1 MRDLFDEFLD
11 ELRRRQAEAAAAN
24 PPGTT
29 PDGGQPP
36 DGGPAAPGPN
46 SASHADAPPADDADA
61 DADASADADAEGSA
75 SNGGPDEPDS
85 TEDDSAEDDSADH
98 DHQPTHERA
107 AGLGGGRRPPRPRIV
122 VGGPNDGSGARS
134 GGRLRRFG
142 LGFVALAILV
152 VIILLG
158 VGVNFLTDAIWF
170 RSVGFESVFWTRVT
184 TQIGLFAGG
193 GILALLFL
201 LFNVWLAG
209 KLLPPPDPDRPS
221 PFSGWFERIAG
232 EDTLGG
238 ASRPGRPWE
247 GRPPAR
253 PGGNRMGQRPG
264 EGIALSA
271 EDLPDF
277 APIARW
283 SLIALVFLIALG
295 VAGSA
300 ASHWET
306 ILLWRNQ
313 VPYSPAGVA
322 PVVDPI
328 FGRDISYYL
337 FELPFLRWV
346 QSAANGLLLAALAVS
361 AGRYLIGGLKGG
373 IVFTTQMRVHLAV
386 LAGLY
391 LASIAVGYQLDKLE
405 LVYSTNGV
413 AAGVSFTDQNARFFA
428 YDVLTVV
435 AAFAGALLVGGAFT
449 RMLWPLGAVIIFW
462 LSASLVLGQIYPA
475 VIQRLSVEPDQ
486 LGKETTYINNNIAM
500 TRIAF
505 GLNAWTVSNYSG
517 QDQLTQAAVSNEQGT
532 FQNARLWDA
541 APLRDSLDQ
550 LQTVRQYY
558 DFTNVYTDRYQINNT
573 ARQVMLAAR
582 ELAPEKNPQ
591 ANSWVNQRIT
601 FTHGIGVA
609 MVPVNAATP
618 EGQPDL
624 FIQGLPPVSS
634 NGAPQISQP
643 RIYFG
648 ERPSDWVITD
658 ARQDEFDYPV
668 GQDASGTASTGATTR
683 WSGTTGIKLDT
694 TFSRLLWALEFKDLN
709 LLISDQ
715 ITDQSQLLIH
725 RSISDRISMVA
736 PFLTFDSDPY
746 LVITS
751 DGRLVYIQDAYTT
764 SDRFPNAQPFDTSQV
779 AAGSSLAGL
788 NFDYIRNSV
797 KVVVDAY
804 TGQMTFYVSDPTDPI
819 IRTYENVFPQM
830 FTPLSAMPAD
840 LKAHL
845 RVPEDLFDVET
856 RTYARYHVTDPSAFY
871 NNEDLWTVP
880 PNPGGTQNLP
890 NVAYYVEMRLPDESS
905 AEFLLLQPMVPAS
918 RPNMIAWIAA
928 RNDPANYG
936 QVRVYKFP
944 QDTSVLGPNQI
955 SAKIDADPTIS
966 AQVTLWDQAGSHVIR
981 GNLIVVP
988 VQNSLIYLQPVYLQ
1002 SANSAFPAF
1011 ERIIVA
1017 TPTKVVWGT
1026 DLAGALSQL
1035 LAGSPGASPAPS
1047 SGPSPRP
1054 SAGPSAGP
1062 LPSPSSGPSSSP
1074 PAGSVAALVAYAN
1087 QHFELA
1093 QAALRNGDFATY
1105 GTEIAKVQEALR
1117 QLNQLVAPSLS
1128 PSPKP

>member
-1 MRDLFDEFLD
+1 VRDLFDEFLD

-24 PPGTT
+24 PQGTAPGGGEPTDGDAVAAD
-29 PDGGQPP
+29 PDSAAAP
-36 DGGPAAPGPN
+36 DAQPAADGE
-46 SASHADAPPADDADA
+46 AADA
-61 DADASADADAEGSA
+61 DADDADTHDADGA
-75 SNGGPDEPDS
+75 AAGGESDEPEPDEHD
-85 TEDDSAEDDSADH
+85 ADE
-98 DHQPTHERA
+98 HERRRVHEPGPG
-107 AGLGGGRRPPRPRIV
+107 AGSGRRPPRPRVV
-122 VGGPNDGSGARS
+122 VGGPDDGSGS
-134 GGRLRRFG
+134 GGRMRRFG

-170 RSVGFESVFWTRVT
+170 RSVGYESVFWTRVT
-184 TQIGLFAGG
+184 TQIGLFLGG
-193 GILALLFL
+193 GIVALLFL

-209 KLLPPPDPDRPS
+209 RLLPPPDPDRAS
-221 PFSGWFERIAG
+221 PFAGWFERIAG
-232 EDTLGG
+232 ADESGG
-238 ASRPGRPWE
+238 SSSRQGRPWE
-247 GRPPAR
+247 GRPPMR
-253 PGGNRMGQRPG
+253 PGGNRMGPRPI
-264 EGIALSA
+264 EGISLSA
-271 EDLPDF
+271 DDLPDF

-283 SLIALVFLIALG
+283 SLIALVVLIALG

-328 FGRDISYYL
+328 FHRDVSYYL

-361 AGRYLIGGLKGG
+361 AGRYLIGGLRGG

-462 LSASLVLGQIYPA
+462 LSASLVLGQLYPA
-475 VIQRLSVEPDQ
+475 AIQRLSVEPDQ

-500 TRIAF
+500 TRIAY
-505 GLNAWTVSNYSG
+505 GLNSWEVSDYSG
-517 QDQLTQAAVSNEQGT
+517 QDQLTQAAVTNEQGT

-558 DFTNVYTDRYQINNT
+558 DFTNVDTDRYEINNT
-573 ARQVMLAAR
+573 ARQVMLAGR
-582 ELAPEKNPQ
+582 ELAPEKNPL

-648 ERPSDWVITD
+648 ERPSDWVITN
-658 ARQDEFDYPV
+658 ARQAEFDYPV
-668 GQDASGTASTGATTR
+668 GTDSSGAVNSNATTS
-683 WSGTTGIKLDT
+683 WTGTTGIKLDT
-694 TFSRLLWALEFKDLN
+694 VFSRLVWALEFKDLN
-709 LLISDQ
+709 ILISDQ
-715 ITDQSQLLIH
+715 ITAQSQLLIH
-725 RSISDRISMVA
+725 RTISDRISMVA
-736 PFLTFDSDPY
+736 PFLSFDSDPY
-746 LVITS
+746 LVINS
-751 DGRLVYIQDAYTT
+751 SGGLDYIQDAYTT
-764 SDRFPNAQPFDTSQV
+764 SDRFPNAQPFDTSQL
-779 AAGSSLAGL
+779 AAGSGLAGL
-788 NFDYIRNSV
+788 DFNYIRNSV

-804 TGQMTFYVSDPTDPI
+804 TGQMTFYVSDPNDPI

-830 FTPLSAMPAD
+830 FTPLSAMPAG

-880 PNPGGTQNLP
+880 PNPGGSQNLP

-905 AEFLLLQPMVPAS
+905 TEFLLLQPMVPAS

-928 RNDPANYG
+928 RNDQANYG

-955 SAKIDADPTIS
+955 AAKIDADPTIS
-966 AQVTLWDQAGSHVIR
+966 AQVTLWDQAGSHVIK

-1017 TPTKVVWGT
+1017 TPTRVVWDT
-1026 DLAGALSQL
+1026 NLAGALSQL
-1035 LAGSPGASPAPS
+1035 LAAGPGASPPPS
-1047 SGPSPRP
+1047 SNPSP
-1054 SAGPSAGP
+1054 
-1062 LPSPSSGPSSSP
+1062 GPSSSP
-1074 PAGSVAALVAYAN
+1074 AASPSASPSAGPTSSPPAGDVSSLVAYAN

-1105 GTEIAKVQEALR
+1105 GTEIAKVQQALR
-1117 QLNQLVAPSLS
+1117 ELSQLVAPSS
-1128 PSPKP
+1128 NPSTNP

>member
-24 PPGTT
+24 PQGTAPGGGEPTDGDAVAAD
-29 PDGGQPP
+29 PDSAAAP
-36 DGGPAAPGPN
+36 DAQPAADGE
-46 SASHADAPPADDADA
+46 AADGDDADTH
-61 DADASADADAEGSA
+61 DADGAAAGGESDEPEPDEHDADE
-75 SNGGPDEPDS
+75 
-85 TEDDSAEDDSADH
+85 
-98 DHQPTHERA
+98 HERRRVHEPGPG
-107 AGLGGGRRPPRPRIV
+107 AGSGRRPPRPRVV
-122 VGGPNDGSGARS
+122 VGGPDDGSGS
-134 GGRLRRFG
+134 GGRVRRFG

-170 RSVGFESVFWTRVT
+170 RSVGYESVFWTRVT
-184 TQIGLFAGG
+184 TQVGLFAGG
-193 GILALLFL
+193 GIVALVFL

-209 KLLPPPDPDRPS
+209 RLLPPPDPDRAS
-221 PFSGWFERIAG
+221 PFAGWFERIAG
-232 EDTLGG
+232 ADESGG
-238 ASRPGRPWE
+238 SSSRQGRPWE
-247 GRPPAR
+247 GRPPMR
-253 PGGNRMGQRPG
+253 PGGNRMGPRPI
-264 EGIALSA
+264 EGISLSA
-271 EDLPDF
+271 DDLPDF

-283 SLIALVFLIALG
+283 SLIALVVLIALG

-328 FGRDISYYL
+328 FHRDVSYYM

-361 AGRYLIGGLKGG
+361 AGRYLIGGLRGG

-462 LSASLVLGQIYPA
+462 LSASLVLGQLYPA
-475 VIQRLSVEPDQ
+475 AIQRLSVEPDQ

-500 TRIAF
+500 TRIAY
-505 GLNAWTVSNYSG
+505 GLNSWEVSDYSG
-517 QDQLTQAAVSNEQGT
+517 QDQLTQAAVTNEQGT

-558 DFTNVYTDRYQINNT
+558 DFTNVDTDRYQINNT
-573 ARQVMLAAR
+573 ARQVMLAGR
-582 ELAPEKNPQ
+582 ELAPEKNPL

-648 ERPSDWVITD
+648 ERPSDWVITN
-658 ARQDEFDYPV
+658 ARQAEFDYPV
-668 GQDASGTASTGATTR
+668 GTDSSGAVNSNATTS
-683 WSGTTGIKLDT
+683 WTGTTGIKLDT
-694 TFSRLLWALEFKDLN
+694 VFSRLVWALEFKDLN
-709 LLISDQ
+709 ILISDQ
-715 ITDQSQLLIH
+715 ITAQSQLLIH
-725 RSISDRISMVA
+725 RTISDRISMVA
-736 PFLTFDSDPY
+736 PFLSFDSDPY
-746 LVITS
+746 LVINS
-751 DGRLVYIQDAYTT
+751 SGGLDYIQDAYTT
-764 SDRFPNAQPFDTSQV
+764 SDRFPNAQPFDTSQL
-779 AAGSSLAGL
+779 AAGSGLAGL
-788 NFDYIRNSV
+788 DFNYIRNSV

-804 TGQMTFYVSDPTDPI
+804 TGQMTFYVSDPNDPI

-830 FTPLSAMPAD
+830 FTPLSAMPAG

-880 PNPGGTQNLP
+880 PNPGGSQNLP

-905 AEFLLLQPMVPAS
+905 TEFLLLQPMVPAS

-928 RNDPANYG
+928 RNDQANYG

-955 SAKIDADPTIS
+955 AAKIDADPTIS
-966 AQVTLWDQAGSHVIR
+966 AQVTLWDQAGSHVIK

-1017 TPTKVVWGT
+1017 TPTRVVWDT
-1026 DLAGALSQL
+1026 NLAGALSQL
-1035 LAGSPGASPAPS
+1035 LAAGPGASAPPS
-1047 SGPSPRP
+1047 SSPSP
-1054 SAGPSAGP
+1054 
-1062 LPSPSSGPSSSP
+1062 GPSSSP
-1074 PAGSVAALVAYAN
+1074 AASPSAGPTSSPPAGDVSSLVAYAN

-1105 GTEIAKVQEALR
+1105 GTEIAKVQQALR
-1117 QLNQLVAPSLS
+1117 ELNQLVAPSS
-1128 PSPKP
+1128 NPSTNP

>member
-24 PPGTT
+24 PQGTAPGGGEPTDGDAVAAD
-29 PDGGQPP
+29 PDSAAAP
-36 DGGPAAPGPN
+36 DAQPAADGE
-46 SASHADAPPADDADA
+46 AADA
-61 DADASADADAEGSA
+61 DADDADTHDADGA
-75 SNGGPDEPDS
+75 AAGGESDEPEPDEHD
-85 TEDDSAEDDSADH
+85 ADE
-98 DHQPTHERA
+98 HERRRVHEPGPG
-107 AGLGGGRRPPRPRIV
+107 AGSGRRPPRPRVV
-122 VGGPNDGSGARS
+122 VGGPDDGSGSGS
-134 GGRLRRFG
+134 GGRMRRFG
-142 LGFVALAILV
+142 LGFVALAI

-170 RSVGFESVFWTRVT
+170 RSVGYESVFWTRVT

-193 GILALLFL
+193 GIVALLFL

-209 KLLPPPDPDRPS
+209 RLLPPPDPDRAS
-221 PFSGWFERIAG
+221 PFAGWFERIAG
-232 EDTLGG
+232 ADESGG
-238 ASRPGRPWE
+238 SSSRQGRPWE
-247 GRPPAR
+247 GRPPMR
-253 PGGNRMGQRPG
+253 PGGNRMGPRPI
-264 EGIALSA
+264 EGISLSA
-271 EDLPDF
+271 DDLPDF

-283 SLIALVFLIALG
+283 SLIALVVLIALG

-328 FGRDISYYL
+328 FHRDVSYYM

-361 AGRYLIGGLKGG
+361 AGRYLIGGLRGG

-462 LSASLVLGQIYPA
+462 LSASLVLGQLYPA
-475 VIQRLSVEPDQ
+475 AIQRLSVEPDQ

-500 TRIAF
+500 TRIAY
-505 GLNAWTVSNYSG
+505 GLNSWEVSDYSG
-517 QDQLTQAAVSNEQGT
+517 QDQLTQAAVTNEQGT

-558 DFTNVYTDRYQINNT
+558 DFTNVDTDRYQINNT
-573 ARQVMLAAR
+573 ARQVMLAGR
-582 ELAPEKNPQ
+582 ELAPEKNPL

-648 ERPSDWVITD
+648 ERPSDWVITN
-658 ARQDEFDYPV
+658 ARQAEFDYPV
-668 GQDASGTASTGATTR
+668 GTDSSGAVNSNATTS
-683 WSGTTGIKLDT
+683 WTGTTGIKLDT
-694 TFSRLLWALEFKDLN
+694 VFSRLVWALEFKDLN
-709 LLISDQ
+709 ILISDQ
-715 ITDQSQLLIH
+715 ITAQSQLLIH
-725 RSISDRISMVA
+725 RTISDRISMVA
-736 PFLTFDSDPY
+736 PFLSFDSDPY
-746 LVITS
+746 LVINS
-751 DGRLVYIQDAYTT
+751 SGGLDYIQDAYTT
-764 SDRFPNAQPFDTSQV
+764 SDRFPNAQPFDTSQL
-779 AAGSSLAGL
+779 AAGSGLAGL
-788 NFDYIRNSV
+788 DFNYIRNSV

-804 TGQMTFYVSDPTDPI
+804 TGQMTFYVSDPNDPI

-830 FTPLSAMPAD
+830 FTPLSAMPAG

-880 PNPGGTQNLP
+880 PNPGGSQNLP

-905 AEFLLLQPMVPAS
+905 TEFLLLQPMVPAS

-928 RNDPANYG
+928 RNDQANYG

-955 SAKIDADPTIS
+955 AAKIDADPTIS
-966 AQVTLWDQAGSHVIR
+966 AQVTLWDQAGSHVIK

-1017 TPTKVVWGT
+1017 TPTRVVWDT
-1026 DLAGALSQL
+1026 NLAGALSQL
-1035 LAGSPGASPAPS
+1035 LAAGPGASAPPS
-1047 SGPSPRP
+1047 SSPSP
-1054 SAGPSAGP
+1054 
-1062 LPSPSSGPSSSP
+1062 GPSSSP
-1074 PAGSVAALVAYAN
+1074 AASPSAGPTSSPPAGDVSSLVAYAN

-1105 GTEIAKVQEALR
+1105 GTEIAKVQQALR
-1117 QLNQLVAPSLS
+1117 ELNQLVAPSS
-1128 PSPKP
+1128 NPSTNP

>member
-24 PPGTT
+24 PQGTAPGGGEPTDGDAVAAD
-29 PDGGQPP
+29 PDSAAAP
-36 DGGPAAPGPN
+36 DAQPAADGE
-46 SASHADAPPADDADA
+46 AADA
-61 DADASADADAEGSA
+61 DADDADTHDADGA
-75 SNGGPDEPDS
+75 AAGGESDEPEPDEHD
-85 TEDDSAEDDSADH
+85 ADE
-98 DHQPTHERA
+98 HERRRVHEPGPG
-107 AGLGGGRRPPRPRIV
+107 AGSGRRPPRPRVV
-122 VGGPNDGSGARS
+122 VGGPDDGSGS
-134 GGRLRRFG
+134 GGRMRRFG

-170 RSVGFESVFWTRVT
+170 RSVGYESVFWTRVT
-184 TQIGLFAGG
+184 TQIGLFLGG
-193 GILALLFL
+193 GIVALLFL

-209 KLLPPPDPDRPS
+209 RLLPPPDPDRAS
-221 PFSGWFERIAG
+221 PFAGWFERIAG
-232 EDTLGG
+232 ADESGG
-238 ASRPGRPWE
+238 SSSRQGRPWE
-247 GRPPAR
+247 GRPPMR
-253 PGGNRMGQRPG
+253 PGGNRMGPRPI
-264 EGIALSA
+264 EGISLSA
-271 EDLPDF
+271 DDLPDF

-283 SLIALVFLIALG
+283 SLIALVVLIALG

-328 FGRDISYYL
+328 FHRDVSYYL

-361 AGRYLIGGLKGG
+361 AGRYLIGGLRGG

-462 LSASLVLGQIYPA
+462 LSASLVLGQLYPA
-475 VIQRLSVEPDQ
+475 AIQRLSVEPDQ

-500 TRIAF
+500 TRIAY
-505 GLNAWTVSNYSG
+505 GLNSWEVSDYSG
-517 QDQLTQAAVSNEQGT
+517 QDQLTQAAVTNEQGT

-558 DFTNVYTDRYQINNT
+558 DFTNVDTDRYEINNT
-573 ARQVMLAAR
+573 ARQVMLAGR
-582 ELAPEKNPQ
+582 ELAPEKNPL

-648 ERPSDWVITD
+648 ERPSDWVITN
-658 ARQDEFDYPV
+658 ARQAEFDYPV
-668 GQDASGTASTGATTR
+668 GTDSSGAVNSNATTS
-683 WSGTTGIKLDT
+683 WTGTTGIKLDT
-694 TFSRLLWALEFKDLN
+694 VFSRLVWALEFKDLN
-709 LLISDQ
+709 ILISDQ
-715 ITDQSQLLIH
+715 ITAQSQLLIH
-725 RSISDRISMVA
+725 RTISDRISMVA
-736 PFLTFDSDPY
+736 PFLSFDSDPY
-746 LVITS
+746 LVINS
-751 DGRLVYIQDAYTT
+751 SGGLDYIQDAYTT
-764 SDRFPNAQPFDTSQV
+764 SDRFPNAQPFDTSQL
-779 AAGSSLAGL
+779 AAGSGLAGL
-788 NFDYIRNSV
+788 DFNYIRNSV

-804 TGQMTFYVSDPTDPI
+804 TGQMTFYVSDPNDPI

-830 FTPLSAMPAD
+830 FTPLSAMPAG

-880 PNPGGTQNLP
+880 PNPGGSQNLP

-905 AEFLLLQPMVPAS
+905 TEFLLLQPMVPAS

-928 RNDPANYG
+928 RNDQANYG

-955 SAKIDADPTIS
+955 AAKIDADPTIS
-966 AQVTLWDQAGSHVIR
+966 AQVTLWDQAGSHVIK

-1017 TPTKVVWGT
+1017 TPTRVVWDT
-1026 DLAGALSQL
+1026 NLAGALSQL
-1035 LAGSPGASPAPS
+1035 LAAGPGASPPPS
-1047 SGPSPRP
+1047 SNPSP
-1054 SAGPSAGP
+1054 
-1062 LPSPSSGPSSSP
+1062 GPSSSP
-1074 PAGSVAALVAYAN
+1074 AASPSASPSAGPTSSPPAGDVSSLVAYAN

-1105 GTEIAKVQEALR
+1105 GTEIAKVQQALR
-1117 QLNQLVAPSLS
+1117 ELSQLVAPSS
-1128 PSPKP
+1128 NPSTNP

>member
-24 PPGTT
+24 PQGTAPGGGEPTDGDAVAAD
-29 PDGGQPP
+29 PDSAAAP
-36 DGGPAAPGPN
+36 DAQPAADGE
-46 SASHADAPPADDADA
+46 AADPDADDADTH
-61 DADASADADAEGSA
+61 DADGAAAGGESDEPEPDEHDADE
-75 SNGGPDEPDS
+75 
-85 TEDDSAEDDSADH
+85 
-98 DHQPTHERA
+98 HERRRVHEPGPG
-107 AGLGGGRRPPRPRIV
+107 AGSGRRPPRPRVV
-122 VGGPNDGSGARS
+122 VGGPDDGSGS
-134 GGRLRRFG
+134 GGRMRRFG

-170 RSVGFESVFWTRVT
+170 RSVGYESVFWTRVT
-184 TQIGLFAGG
+184 TQIGLFLGG
-193 GILALLFL
+193 GIVALLFL

-209 KLLPPPDPDRPS
+209 RLLPPPDPDRAS
-221 PFSGWFERIAG
+221 PFAGWFERIAG
-232 EDTLGG
+232 ADESGG
-238 ASRPGRPWE
+238 SSSRQGRPWE
-247 GRPPAR
+247 GRPPMR
-253 PGGNRMGQRPG
+253 PGGNRMGPRPI
-264 EGIALSA
+264 EGISLSA
-271 EDLPDF
+271 DDLPDF

-283 SLIALVFLIALG
+283 SLIALVVLIALG

-328 FGRDISYYL
+328 FHRDVSYYL

-361 AGRYLIGGLKGG
+361 AGRYLIGGLRGG

-462 LSASLVLGQIYPA
+462 LSASLVLGQLYPA
-475 VIQRLSVEPDQ
+475 AIQRLSVEPDQ

-500 TRIAF
+500 TRIAY
-505 GLNAWTVSNYSG
+505 GLNSWEVSDYSG
-517 QDQLTQAAVSNEQGT
+517 QDQLTQAAVTNEQGT

-558 DFTNVYTDRYQINNT
+558 DFTNVDTDRYQINNT
-573 ARQVMLAAR
+573 ARQVMLAGR
-582 ELAPEKNPQ
+582 ELAPEKNPL

-648 ERPSDWVITD
+648 ERPSDWVITN
-658 ARQDEFDYPV
+658 AGQAEFDYPV
-668 GQDASGTASTGATTR
+668 GTDSSGAVNSNATTS
-683 WSGTTGIKLDT
+683 WTGTTGIKLDT
-694 TFSRLLWALEFKDLN
+694 VFSRLVWALEFKDLN
-709 LLISDQ
+709 ILISDQ
-715 ITDQSQLLIH
+715 ITAQSQLLIH
-725 RSISDRISMVA
+725 RTISDRISMVA
-736 PFLTFDSDPY
+736 PFLSFDSDPY
-746 LVITS
+746 LVINS
-751 DGRLVYIQDAYTT
+751 SGGLDYIQDAYTT
-764 SDRFPNAQPFDTSQV
+764 SDRFPNAQPFDTSQL
-779 AAGSSLAGL
+779 AAGSGLAGL
-788 NFDYIRNSV
+788 DFNYIRNSV

-830 FTPLSAMPAD
+830 FTPLSAMPAG

-880 PNPGGTQNLP
+880 PNPGGSQNLP

-905 AEFLLLQPMVPAS
+905 TEFLLLQPMVPAS

-928 RNDPANYG
+928 RNDQANYG

-955 SAKIDADPTIS
+955 AAKIDADPTIS
-966 AQVTLWDQAGSHVIR
+966 AQVTLWDQAGSHVIK

-1017 TPTKVVWGT
+1017 TPTRVVWDT
-1026 DLAGALSQL
+1026 NLAGALSQL
-1035 LAGSPGASPAPS
+1035 LAAGPGASAPPS
-1047 SGPSPRP
+1047 SSPSP
-1054 SAGPSAGP
+1054 
-1062 LPSPSSGPSSSP
+1062 GPSSSP
-1074 PAGSVAALVAYAN
+1074 AASPSAGPTSSPPAGDVSSLVAYAN

-1105 GTEIAKVQEALR
+1105 GTEIAKVQQALR
-1117 QLNQLVAPSLS
+1117 ELNQLVAPSS
-1128 PSPKP
+1128 NPSTNP